1 MILKKTPVQLEV
13 ILSEMSD
20 YFIEENFAIEDVCN
34 GEDVFEIFMQYMRRY
49 MYLPEGDI
57 DYQKTY
63 FAVRWTQWLSYRAA
77 DIQTAYAAIR
87 SEYDPSTDYMLRE
100 TEMKLK
106 NDGDKTT
113 TVKQKYDY
121 ETTEGATA
129 GSPPTNSNYTT
140 TFDSTADRLES
151 KRIETGST
159 TTHVTAANEELNKK
173 TTTVQHQTTTMTQGD
188 TTYTADYIHSLN
200 MTKEGYVHGSPA
212 DNIKKTIDLYR
223 DSLLQQYVEDFLHTY
238 TFYVGE
244 LGGEC
249 L

>member
-1 MILKKTPVQLEV
+1 MILKKIPVQLEV

-20 YFIEENFAIEDVCN
+20 YFIEENFAIDDVCN
-34 GEDVFEIFMQYMRRY
+34 GEDVFEIFMQFMKRY
-49 MYLPEGDI
+49 MYLPAGDTE
-57 DYQKTY
+57 YQKTY
-63 FAVRWTQWLSYRAA
+63 FAVRWTHWLSYRLA
-77 DIQTAYAAIR
+77 DIQTAYAALR
-87 SEYDPSTDYMLRE
+87 SEYDPTADYKINE
-100 TEMKLK
+100 KEIKLK
-106 NDGDKTT
+106 NNGDKTT
-113 TVKQKYDY
+113 TTKNKYDY

-159 TTHVTAANEELNKK
+159 TTHVTASNEELNKK
-173 TTTVQHQTTTMTQGD
+173 TTTEQHQTTTMTDGE
-188 TTYTADYIHSLN
+188 TTYTADYIQSLEKKKTGN
-200 MTKEGYVHGSPA
+200 IHKSPA
-212 DNIKKTIDLYR
+212 EVIKETLDLYR

>member
-1 MILKKTPVQLEV
+1 MILKKIPVQLEV

-20 YFIEENFAIEDVCN
+20 YFIEENFAIDDVCN
-34 GEDVFEIFMQYMRRY
+34 GEDVFEIFMQFMKRY
-49 MYLPEGDI
+49 MYLPAGDI

-63 FAVRWTQWLSYRAA
+63 FAVRWTHWLSYRLA
-77 DIQTAYAAIR
+77 DIQTAYAALR
-87 SEYDPSTDYMLRE
+87 SEYDPTADYNINE
-100 TEMKLK
+100 KEIKLK

-113 TVKQKYDY
+113 TTKNKYDY

-173 TTTVQHQTTTMTQGD
+173 TTTEQHQTTTMTDGE
-188 TTYTADYIHSLN
+188 TTYTADHIQSLN
-200 MTKEGYVHGSPA
+200 KKKTGNIHKSPA
-212 DNIKKTIDLYR
+212 EVIKETLDLYR